1 MTRMETPQNYLSV
14 LLLGKSCYYPNGLV
28 LRQMSREANLK
39 RFGVSIPEDLLESF
53 DKIVAKKGYVGRS
66 EAIRD
71 SMRLFISKYQWELDQ
86 SIGFASLNIV
96 FQHKPKLMAELLKS
110 QHDAEAEVVSTMHT
124 HITKTHCFEILTMK
138 GTAKG
143 IKKLADRIA
152 GLSGIEFS
160 ELFTF
165 SMPGL
170 ELDQGH
176 TH

>member
-1 MTRMETPQNYLSV
+1 MWLCLEM
-14 LLLGKSCYYPNGLV
+14 K
-28 LRQMSREANLK
+28 LK
-39 RFGVSIPEDLLESF
+39 RFGVSIPEDLLDRF
-53 DKIVAKKGYVGRS
+53 DKIVEKKGYVGRS

-86 SIGFASLNIV
+86 SIGFASMNIV
-96 FQHKPKLMAELLKS
+96 FQHKPRLMAELLKS
-110 QHDAEAEVVSTMHT
+110 QHDAEAEVISTLHT
-124 HITKTHCFEILTMK
+124 HITQTHCFEILTMK

-143 IKKLADRIA
+143 IKRLADKIG

-165 SMPGL
+165 SLPGMSL
-170 ELDQGH
+170 NHSH